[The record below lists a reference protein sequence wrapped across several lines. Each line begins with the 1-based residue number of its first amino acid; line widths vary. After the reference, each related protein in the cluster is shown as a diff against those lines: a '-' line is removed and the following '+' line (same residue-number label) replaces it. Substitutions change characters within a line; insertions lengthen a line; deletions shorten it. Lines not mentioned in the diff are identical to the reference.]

1 MRLILRGDKLS
12 AKKYI
17 GFAKARLNDMKN
29 IMNALGLNYNRKY
42 YKLPDADMVVE
53 SNRLGLDSAWIVGRG
68 IVIGRTLVLPD
79 SLDIIANLL
88 SPNINISIVDC
99 FTSDITSGSAP
110 LTVQF
115 TDTSDGTPTVWVWD
129 FGDGFQSTDQNPI
142 HTYTATGPYTVS
154 FKSFTSSTTTRN
166 GSNSTFE
173 ARTSGAGHASN
184 AIAHAAFIADDWD
197 PATGIQVARYTI
209 FGEAGGS
216 TFQYGANNSN
226 LTVDLSLHLPP
237 KIAILELLWNNMTLA
252 ESTVLLG
259 TGVKLNAEDNGW
271 FPAADITAELGTNFV
286 TSITDDSFPQLTT
299 PAQSMTNGWQIT
311 DARAIIHT
319 PISAVDECTGI
330 DFITVT

>member
-1 MRLILRGDKLS
+1 MRLILRGDTLS

-29 IMNALGLNYNRKY
+29 IMDALSLNYNRKY

-129 FGDGFQSTDQNPI
+129 FGDGFQSTDQNPV
-142 HTYTATGPYTVS
+142 HTYTATGSYTVS
-154 FKSFTSSTTTRN
+154 FKSFTSSTTTQN

-173 ARTSGAGHASN
+173 RRISGAGHASN
-184 AIAHAAFIADDWD
+184 AIAHAAFLAASFF
-197 PATGIQVARYTI
+197 PSTGIQIATYDNL
-209 FGEAGGS
+209 GGP
-216 TFQYGANNSN
+216 TYQYGAANSN
-226 LTVDLSLHLPP
+226 LNINLLSHSAP
-237 KIAILELLWNNMTLA
+237 KIALMDLLYNNLNVV

-259 TGVKLNAEDNGW
+259 TGERLVPGDNQW
-271 FPAADITAELGTNFV
+271 KFAADITAQLGTNFS
-286 TSITDDSFPQLTT
+286 TSITDLSFPLLTDGGN
-299 PAQSMTNGWQIT
+299 NGWEIT